1 MGYEGFS
8 KSLPL
13 DRMNPV
19 TGNKGE
25 FLFLFFLI
33 ALVPIVGYG
42 RKSNEEGLRSIV
54 KSTNRYAEL
63 KLSEDSKKPSK
74 WTL

>member
-25 FLFLFFLI
+25 FLFLFFFI

-42 RKSNEEGLRSIV
+42 RKSNE
-54 KSTNRYAEL
+54 
-63 KLSEDSKKPSK
+63 
-74 WTL
+74 